1 MLDTVKINHV
11 QHISFTQS
19 RLTDAVSVI
28 LSELLSYEHP
38 SKAVVFIITIFHRE
52 VNARQR
58 TLKSLKHFS
67 NFPLDKN
74 SHMREQDFAVQ
85 ILV

>member
-38 SKAVVFIITIFHRE
+38 P
-52 VNARQR
+52 NCGD
-58 TLKSLKHFS
+58 SLVRKVSIETCSQESRHFS
-67 NFPLDKN
+67 DERFKAYQSAIYN
-74 SHMREQDFAVQ
+74 
-85 ILV
+85 

>member
-38 SKAVVFIITIFHRE
+38 SKPGAMLLYVAENSQSTLTTIFGIL
-52 VNARQR
+52 AI
-58 TLKSLKHFS
+58 SCAA
-67 NFPLDKN
+67 
-74 SHMREQDFAVQ
+74 MAVR
-85 ILV
+85 ISSGTM

>member
-38 SKAVVFIITIFHRE
+38 SKGRGFCRAHISR
-52 VNARQR
+52 
-58 TLKSLKHFS
+58 S
-67 NFPLDKN
+67 
-74 SHMREQDFAVQ
+74 
-85 ILV
+85 

>member
-38 SKAVVFIITIFHRE
+38 SNCAGLFALIRRLMAGLHYKCSQSIKGQNKAKIRFR
-52 VNARQR
+52 AA
-58 TLKSLKHFS
+58 KK
-67 NFPLDKN
+67 P
-74 SHMREQDFAVQ
+74 
-85 ILV
+85 